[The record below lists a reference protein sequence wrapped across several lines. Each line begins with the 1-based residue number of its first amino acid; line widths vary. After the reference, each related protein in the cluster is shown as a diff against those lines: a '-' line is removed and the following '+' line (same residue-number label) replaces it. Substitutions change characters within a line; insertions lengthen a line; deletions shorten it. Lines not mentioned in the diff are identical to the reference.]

1 MKNITNQI
9 IIAMPHMSDDRFKK
23 SVVLIFEHNSQGAT
37 GLIINKQIDKKMSLD
52 IIDGINQNIDNKI
65 NNKTPIYYGGPLSPD
80 RGIVI
85 HDNKA
90 LSNDSIEID
99 GELFLTSHIDS
110 IIKAQS
116 IDKCNYKF
124 MLGYSGWTS
133 KQLDSEIENGD
144 WIMQEANSDLIFN
157 KREGEVWQLAIN
169 SFGVEISDISS
180 QGGIS

>member
-9 IIAMPHMSDDRFKK
+9 IIAMPHMPDDRFKK
-23 SVVLIFEHNSQGAT
+23 SVVLIFEHNAQGAT

-85 HDNKA
+85 HDNKS

>member
-1 MKNITNQI
+1 
-9 IIAMPHMSDDRFKK
+9 
-23 SVVLIFEHNSQGAT
+23 
-37 GLIINKQIDKKMSLD
+37 
-52 IIDGINQNIDNKI
+52 
-65 NNKTPIYYGGPLSPD
+65 
-80 RGIVI
+80 
-85 HDNKA
+85 
-90 LSNDSIEID
+90 
-99 GELFLTSHIDS
+99 
-110 IIKAQS
+110 
-116 IDKCNYKF
+116 